1 MQKHHK
7 FSQHK
12 RRRKKYGKLIDHT
25 ANIQIV
31 TEDDHMSGRVERMSE
46 REFCEAVGILE
57 CKYCD
62 KSYGDMCMIGLGKTS
77 GKASECRHYNYD
89 KSKNV

>member
-1 MQKHHK
+1 MQEHHK

-12 RRRKKYGKLIDHT
+12 RRRKKYGKLIDHP

-31 TEDDHMSGRVERMSE
+31 TEDDHMSGRVERLSE
-46 REFCEAVGILE
+46 REFCEAVGILD
-57 CKYCD
+57 CKYCAEVTNLYQCLWF
-62 KSYGDMCMIGLGKTS
+62 YGLE
-77 GKASECRHYNYD
+77 ASECRQYSYD